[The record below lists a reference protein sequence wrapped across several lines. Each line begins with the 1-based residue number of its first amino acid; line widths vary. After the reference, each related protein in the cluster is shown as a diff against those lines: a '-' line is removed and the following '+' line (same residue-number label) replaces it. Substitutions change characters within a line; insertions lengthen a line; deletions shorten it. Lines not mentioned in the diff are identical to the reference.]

1 MRRGG
6 PVAGGRGEA
15 VGDHAVEPALDG
27 VELGRGFRGG
37 VEAELLVEQGR
48 AAVAFVALRGG
59 PFFGGECAGRYGR
72 NDPLAV
78 SPLALLGGGIEV
90 GLRCGNPAFA
100 LKVGDN
106 RRIGFGAELLV

>member
-37 VEAELLVEQGR
+37 VEAELLVEDRGGAV
-48 AAVAFVALRGG
+48 AAVALGGG
-59 PFFGGECAGRYGR
+59 PFFGGVGGQRLLHYRRLGHH
-72 NDPLAV
+72 P
-78 SPLALLGGGIEV
+78 SLALKG
-90 GLRCGNPAFA
+90 
-100 LKVGDN
+100 GDN
-106 RRIGFGAELLV
+106 SGIGFGAELVVVG